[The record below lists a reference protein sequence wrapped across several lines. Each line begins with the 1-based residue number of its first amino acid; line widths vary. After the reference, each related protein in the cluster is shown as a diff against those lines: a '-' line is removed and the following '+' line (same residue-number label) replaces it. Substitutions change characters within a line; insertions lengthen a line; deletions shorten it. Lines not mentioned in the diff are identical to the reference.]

1 MKHLN
6 RTLTTLLLSATLA
19 WALPG
24 YKQLCAELPD
34 LSGWKA
40 EQCSG
45 MTMSNPMLG
54 GEMVT
59 ASRTYTKGDASLEVT
74 VVTGMQAM
82 MMWAPYS
89 SGMQMENDEE
99 LIKIEKIDGFGV
111 GIGYDKKAHSGTI
124 VVQLSQNAVLGVTF
138 EGMQWQEA
146 LKEAKKLHWRKLR
159 ALFH

>member
-1 MKHLN
+1 MKRIN
-6 RTLTTLLLSATLA
+6 LTVATLLLTTTLA

-24 YKQLCAELPD
+24 YKKICSKLPD

-45 MTMSNPMLG
+45 
-54 GEMVT
+54 
-59 ASRTYTKGDASLEVT
+59 
-74 VVTGMQAM
+74 M

-124 VVQLSQNAVLGVTF
+124 VVQLSQNAVLGITF

-146 LKEAKKLHWRKLR
+146 LKEAKKLRWKKLR
-159 ALFH
+159 ALFQ